1 VSAAGILGVAT
12 AASTTARSPLA
23 RSAATRAWI
32 DGARD
37 PSAAGGALAFMR
49 PDGQAI
55 LYAPGTQTQFP
66 ADRVAIGGR
75 LVAVVAGGEV
85 RVADRA
91 TGVQRLALPAPGADA
106 VAVADRWV
114 AIRRRMGGRDAIQAA
129 AVPAPPPGAVEQAA
143 SEGAGRPTLRTVAR
157 AREPQQLGR
166 PALAGDR
173 LVFHVTGRRTSRID
187 EVNLATGARRALRR
201 GGMRRLLTN
210 PSLSSGRLLYV
221 ETTPYHQA
229 LVLGPRIA
237 RRGRTLLRIAP
248 AIEADRGYATPHG
261 PHRPGA
267 RRPRRPPR
275 EGPPGTTTTLWT
287 TALAPDAAY
296 VTRLRARHG
305 RTRAALLRVALRPG
319 GRAGARWARAAFPS
333 PAHHETTPR
342 HAAWMCVTSAR
353 DPRRPARPAAT
364 PLHELGDRPQR
375 VDDRVGRA
383 EVGSVVGPS
392 GDGQAAGAVG
402 AGAGDVERGVADD
415 DRLLGRDPAGAG
427 AGDGRQLGAVL
438 VVGAEAALAA
448 AEVVGQAGPGE
459 LDARDRLEVAGDER
473 QPDVGARGEHVEQL
487 ERARGDGAGE
497 VLGVAPGVLLG
508 GDPLEVDDP
517 LVEALGRQAELEA
530 DRAGDLH
537 VGAPGDLDRGRLRVP
552 QAVHAPDGGV
562 EGVAVVVG
570 RAQEQRPVDVE
581 EQEHERSG
589 PGPAAPAV
597 ARGLGAQ
604 SAAPRPHPPAR
615 PGHRAAGPTAAR
627 HDRRRRPTRARRL
640 PRP

>member
-1 VSAAGILGVAT
+1 MLTALLAGAAFVAGLTGAWSPCGFSMVSTLGEHARGRAATLAACCAFVPGAVVGGVATFGALAAAGSLLGGGDVALVAAAAIAGVAALAEAAGVRIAPQIRRQVPEHWRRTWPLPLAAAGYGVLLGLGFTTFVLTFAVPALAGVALAVGDVGTGVLIGIAFAAGRALPVVALAPVAQRPFGLRATELMAERPAILRGFRAADALALAACAVALGAESAEAAVRDDGRRAGPTHPVTTASLPTTAGVSAAGILGVAT

-319 GRAGARWARAAFPS
+319 GRAGAR
-333 PAHHETTPR
+333 
-342 HAAWMCVTSAR
+342 
-353 DPRRPARPAAT
+353 
-364 PLHELGDRPQR
+364 
-375 VDDRVGRA
+375 
-383 EVGSVVGPS
+383 
-392 GDGQAAGAVG
+392 
-402 AGAGDVERGVADD
+402 
-415 DRLLGRDPAGAG
+415 
-427 AGDGRQLGAVL
+427 
-438 VVGAEAALAA
+438 
-448 AEVVGQAGPGE
+448 
-459 LDARDRLEVAGDER
+459 
-473 QPDVGARGEHVEQL
+473 
-487 ERARGDGAGE
+487 
-497 VLGVAPGVLLG
+497 
-508 GDPLEVDDP
+508 
-517 LVEALGRQAELEA
+517 
-530 DRAGDLH
+530 
-537 VGAPGDLDRGRLRVP
+537 
-552 QAVHAPDGGV
+552 
-562 EGVAVVVG
+562 
-570 RAQEQRPVDVE
+570 
-581 EQEHERSG
+581 
-589 PGPAAPAV
+589 
-597 ARGLGAQ
+597 
-604 SAAPRPHPPAR
+604 
-615 PGHRAAGPTAAR
+615 
-627 HDRRRRPTRARRL
+627 
-640 PRP
+640 